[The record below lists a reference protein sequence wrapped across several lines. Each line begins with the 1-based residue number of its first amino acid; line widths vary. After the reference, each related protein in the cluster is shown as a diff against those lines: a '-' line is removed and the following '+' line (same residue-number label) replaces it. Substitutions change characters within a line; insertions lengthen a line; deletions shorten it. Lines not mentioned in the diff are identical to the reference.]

1 MDFRMQP
8 RTEAGQRFVGL
19 AEVHA
24 KEAAEHADRHDRE
37 GTFPLEVF
45 EAMKASGFL
54 TATVPAEYGGFG
66 MASSYD
72 LAVGLSRLGQG
83 DGSTAIAANMHL
95 VFGLIAARNLRRAQG
110 QGNEQEVAMLQGY
123 LTLLGS
129 GSIGMANATEG
140 GTDLLHP
147 LVEAT
152 RVDDGWALNGRK
164 IFGTL
169 SPMADLF
176 FVPLRTRM
184 EDGGWASGFAI
195 VPRGTPGQQILDNWD
210 AVGMRASGSHDV
222 VYENCLIPAEF
233 VTVGE
238 GWGEWFE
245 DLLVIGTVGN
255 IGLLG
260 SFLGIAEAAHD
271 LAVELARSRKK
282 APSGR
287 KIAERSGI
295 QHQVAESEA
304 DLGTCRALIERV
316 GRLLD
321 HHELERHPS
330 EVAIDELHE
339 LNREFQCAKL
349 VVNRRCIDVVDR
361 SLTISGG
368 AGYLSN
374 NALSRLY
381 RDVRAGPFMQ
391 PLSPNEAYDYIGQ
404 VALGLPPRL
413 DD

>member
-1 MDFRMQP
+1 
-8 RTEAGQRFVGL
+8 
-19 AEVHA
+19 
-24 KEAAEHADRHDRE
+24 
-37 GTFPLEVF
+37 
-45 EAMKASGFL
+45 
-54 TATVPAEYGGFG
+54 
-66 MASSYD
+66 
-72 LAVGLSRLGQG
+72 
-83 DGSTAIAANMHL
+83 
-95 VFGLIAARNLRRAQG
+95 
-110 QGNEQEVAMLQGY
+110 
-123 LTLLGS
+123 
-129 GSIGMANATEG
+129 
-140 GTDLLHP
+140 
-147 LVEAT
+147 
-152 RVDDGWALNGRK
+152 
-164 IFGTL
+164 
-169 SPMADLF
+169 MADLF

-184 EDGGWASGFAI
+184 EDGGWNAGFAI
-195 VPRGTPGQQILDNWD
+195 VPRGTSGQQILDNWD

-222 VYENCLIPAEF
+222 VYENCVIPSEF

-260 SFLGIAEAAHD
+260 SFLGIAEAAHG

-304 DLGTCRALIERV
+304 NLGTCRALIERV
-316 GRLLD
+316 GWLLD
-321 HHELERHPS
+321 HHALERHPS

-339 LNREFQCAKL
+339 LHREFQCAKL
-349 VVNRRCIDVVDR
+349 VVNRKCIDVVDR

-391 PLSPNEAYDYIGQ
+391 PLSPNEAYEYIGQ
-404 VALGLPPRL
+404 IALGIPPRL

>member
-37 GTFPLEVF
+37 GTFPVEVF

-54 TATVPAEYGGFG
+54 TATVPAEFGGFG
-66 MASSYD
+66 VGSGYD
-72 LAVGLSRLGQG
+72 LAVALSRLGHG

-95 VFGLIAARNLRRAQG
+95 VFGLIAGRNLRRAREQG
-110 QGNEQEVAMLQGY
+110 DEEQSATMEGY
-123 LTLLGS
+123 LTFLGS

-147 LVEAT
+147 LVEAR
-152 RVDDGWALNGRK
+152 RVDEGWRLDGRK

-169 SPMADLF
+169 SPLADLF
-176 FVPLRTRM
+176 FVPLRTRT
-184 EDGGWASGFAI
+184 EDGGWNAGFAI
-195 VPRGTPGQQILDNWD
+195 VPRGTPGQEIRDNWD
-210 AVGMRASGSHDV
+210 ALGMRASGSHDV
-222 VYENCLIPAEF
+222 VYENCVVPPEF
-233 VTVGE
+233 VTADSR
-238 GWGEWFE
+238 WGDWFE
-245 DLLVIGTVGN
+245 DFLIIGTVGN

-260 SFLGIAEAAHD
+260 AFVGIAEAAHGLVLD
-271 LAVELARSRKK
+271 MARSRKK
-282 APSGR
+282 APSDR
-287 KIAERSGI
+287 PIAERSGI

-304 DLGTCRALIERV
+304 DLATCRALIERA
-316 GRLLD
+316 GSLIDR
-321 HHELERHPS
+321 HALERPPG
-330 EVAIDELHE
+330 EVGIDDLHE
-339 LNREFQCAKL
+339 LHREFQCAKL
-349 VVNRRCIDVVDR
+349 VVNRKCIEVVDR
-361 SLTISGG
+361 ALTISGG
-368 AGYLSN
+368 AGYLS
-374 NALSRLY
+374 ASVLSRLY

-391 PLSPNEAYDYIGQ
+391 PFSPNEAYEYIGQ

>member
-8 RTEAGQRFVGL
+8 STEPGQRFVGL

-24 KEAAEHADRHDRE
+24 KEAAEHAGHHDRE

-54 TATVPAEYGGFG
+54 TATVPADFGGFG
-66 MASSYD
+66 MSSSYD

-95 VFGLIAARNLRRAQG
+95 VFGLIASRNLRRARAG
-110 QGNEQEVAMLQGY
+110 GTEEETAAMEGY

-152 RVDDGWALNGRK
+152 RVDDGWALDGRK

-169 SPMADLF
+169 SPLADLF
-176 FVPLRTRM
+176 FVPIRTST

-222 VYENCLIPAEF
+222 VYENCVVPPQF
-233 VTVGE
+233 VTIGE
-238 GWGEWFE
+238 PWGEWFE
-245 DLLVIGTVGN
+245 DFLVIGTVGN

-260 SFLGIAEAAHD
+260 AFVGIAEAAHGVAVD
-271 LAVELARSRKK
+271 LARKRKK
-282 APSGR
+282 APGGR
-287 KIAERSGI
+287 TIAERSGV

-304 DLGTCRALIERV
+304 DLATCRALLERV

-321 HHELERHPS
+321 HHVLERPPH
-330 EVAIDELHE
+330 EVALDELHE

-349 VVNRRCIDVVDR
+349 VVNRKCIDVVDR

-374 NALSRLY
+374 NVLSRLY

-391 PLSPNEAYDYIGQ
+391 PFSPNEAYEYIGQ

-413 DD
+413 DG

>member
-24 KEAAEHADRHDRE
+24 KEAAECADRHDRQ
-37 GTFPLEVF
+37 GTFPTEVF

-54 TATVPAEYGGFG
+54 TATVPSEFGGFG
-66 MASSYD
+66 MGSSYD
-72 LAVGLSRLGQG
+72 LAVGLSRLGHG

-110 QGNEQEVAMLQGY
+110 LSAEQEVAMLEGY

-129 GSIGMANATEG
+129 GAIGMANATEG

-152 RVDDGWALNGRK
+152 RVDEGWALNGRK

-169 SPMADLF
+169 SPIADLF
-176 FVPLRTRM
+176 FVPIRAATD
-184 EDGGWASGFAI
+184 DGGWASGFAI

-222 VYENCLIPAEF
+222 VYENCVVSAEF
-233 VTVGE
+233 VTIEE

-245 DLLVIGTVGN
+245 DFLVIGTVGSVGL
-255 IGLLG
+255 IGA
-260 SFLGIAEAAHD
+260 FVGIAESAHGI
-271 LAVELARSRKK
+271 AVELARTRKK

-287 KIAERSGI
+287 KVGERSGI

-304 DLGTCRALIERV
+304 DLATCRALIERV

-321 HHELERHPS
+321 HHVLERPPA
-330 EVAIDELHE
+330 EVALDELHE

-349 VVNRRCIDVVDR
+349 VVNRKCIDVVDR

-374 NALSRLY
+374 NVLSRLY

-391 PLSPNEAYDYIGQ
+391 PFSPNEAYEYIGQ

>member
-8 RTEAGQRFVGL
+8 GTEAGQRFVGL

-24 KEAAEHADRHDRE
+24 KEAAEHAERHDRD

-54 TATVPAEYGGFG
+54 TATVPSQFGGFG
-66 MASSYD
+66 MDSSYD

-95 VFGLIAARNLRRAQG
+95 VFGLIAARNLRRAKG
-110 QGNEQEVAMLQGY
+110 RGDEQEQAAMEGY

-129 GSIGMANATEG
+129 GAIGMANATEG

-152 RVDDGWALNGRK
+152 RVDGDWAINGRK

-169 SPMADLF
+169 SPLADLF
-176 FVPLRTRM
+176 FVPIRTRTN
-184 EDGGWASGFAI
+184 DGGWASGFAI
-195 VPRGTPGQQILDNWD
+195 VPRDTPGQQIRDNWD
-210 AVGMRASGSHDV
+210 ALGMRGSGSHDV
-222 VYENCLIPAEF
+222 VYENCVVPSEF
-233 VTVGE
+233 VTIGE
-238 GWGEWFE
+238 PWGEWFE
-245 DLLVIGTVGN
+245 DFIVIGTVGN
-255 IGLLG
+255 IGLIG
-260 SFLGIAEAAHD
+260 SFVGIAESAHS
-271 LAVELARSRKK
+271 LAVEMVRTRKK

-304 DLGTCRALIERV
+304 DLATCRALVERV
-316 GRLLD
+316 GRLVD
-321 HHELERHPS
+321 HHALERPPA
-330 EVAIDELHE
+330 EVALDELHE
-339 LNREFQCAKL
+339 LHREFQCAKL
-349 VVNRRCIDVVDR
+349 VVNRKCIDIVDR

-368 AGYLSN
+368 AGYLSSN
-374 NALSRLY
+374 VLSRLY

-391 PLSPNEAYDYIGQ
+391 PLSPNETYEYIGQ

-413 DD
+413 EG

>member
-8 RTEAGQRFVGL
+8 TTETGQRFVAL

-37 GTFPLEVF
+37 GTFPTEVF

-54 TATVPAEYGGFG
+54 TATVPEEFGGLG
-66 MASSYD
+66 VASSHD
-72 LAVGLSRLGQG
+72 LAVGASRLGHG

-95 VFGLIAARNLRRAQG
+95 VFGLIVARNLRRARAQDD
-110 QGNEQEVAMLQGY
+110 EEATAAMEGFLA
-123 LTLLGS
+123 LLGS
-129 GSIGMANATEG
+129 GSIGMANATEP

-152 RVDDGWALNGRK
+152 PVDDGWALDGRK
-164 IFGTL
+164 IFSTL
-169 SPMADLF
+169 SPIADLF
-176 FVPLRTRM
+176 YVPLRTRDD
-184 EDGGWASGFAI
+184 DGRWVAGYGV
-195 VPRGTPGQQILDNWD
+195 VPRGTPGQQVLDNWD
-210 AVGMRASGSHDV
+210 ALGMRASGSHDI
-222 VYENCLIPAEF
+222 VYENCVIPRELFAAER
-233 VTVGE
+233 
-238 GWGEWFE
+238 GWGEWAE
-245 DLLVIGTVGN
+245 DFLAIASVGN

-260 SFLGIAEAAHD
+260 AFVGVAESAHAY
-271 LAVELARSRKK
+271 AVELARTRKK

-287 KIAERSGI
+287 RIAERPGI

-304 DLGTCRALIERV
+304 DLVTCRALVEHV
-316 GRLLD
+316 GRVVD
-321 HHELERHPS
+321 HHFLERPPT
-330 EVAIDELHE
+330 EVPLDELHE
-339 LNREFQCAKL
+339 VTREFQCAKL

-361 SLTISGG
+361 ALTISGG

-374 NALSRLY
+374 NLLSRLY

-391 PLSPNEAYDYIGQ
+391 PFSPNEAYEYIGQ